1 MDQISARRSAAV
13 NLGLPG
19 FADAAGRTVT
29 NPPAVPASGTA
40 R

>member
-1 MDQISARRSAAV
+1 MDQISARRSATV

-19 FADAAGRTVT
+19 FAGAAERTVT
-29 NPPAVPASGTA
+29 TPPAVPASGTT